1 MNPIWSIVLFICG
14 FLLTA
19 PIRPSCSSGVSYE
32 GSIHFLVANDSG
44 KVVRL
49 CVIRVLLSA
58 RANVSET
65 TSFVLELLWWNW
77 LKNHFLFFSRCYGI
91 STKKCHSLRSYYP
104 QALVPVVPQVRVQ
117 LTLFLDYSRCG
128 SGCTAFSSST
138 ILIVNCPCV
147 YAYHEQF

>member
-1 MNPIWSIVLFICG
+1 M
-14 FLLTA
+14 LTT

-91 STKKCHSLRSYYP
+91 STKKMPFFEKLLSAGPRSGGP
-104 QALVPVVPQVRVQ
+104 ASSSPANTFSRLLLVWLWMYRIQ
-117 LTLFLDYSRCG
+117 FLDHFNSKLPLRLRVPWAVLTG
-128 SGCTAFSSST
+128 LLRF
-138 ILIVNCPCV
+138 I
-147 YAYHEQF
+147 